1 VARKIL
7 WASLFVLP
15 SLSLVTHYIV
25 GVGQVADFLFAAL
38 ALLPLAWVIG
48 EATEHAAEHTGA
60 GIGGFLNASFGN
72 APELIIALIA
82 VADGLRGVVRGTI
95 TGSVVSNLLLV
106 LGIALTVGHGDAR
119 ARRVDRHSLLVQ
131 LALVLGA
138 VAAFLFTSVPG
149 QHGYRDRHTLAV
161 ASIPVALVLLAAYAA
176 VTVHGLR
183 RHRRLHAESG
193 HIASESGWTLTSA
206 LTVLAAATVVTALVS
221 EILVHSLAAF
231 ADAVGLSTFFTSAVI
246 VAIVGNAAEHGGAI
260 VIAWRGKY
268 RLPSEIAVS
277 SAAQVALLV
286 APLVVLLSFVVRPPL
301 GFVFRPVELA
311 TMGGAAV
318 LVALVVRDE
327 RVRRWEGFMLL
338 AAYLGCVVWYW
349 LAGDLPG

>member
-1 VARKIL
+1 MARKIL

-15 SLSLVTHYIV
+15 PISLVANYV
-25 GVGQVADFLFAAL
+25 LGVGEVADFVLAAL

-48 EATEHAAEHTGA
+48 EATEHAAEHTGP

-106 LGIALTVGHGDAR
+106 LGIALVVGHGDAR
-119 ARRVDRHSLLVQ
+119 ARRVDRRSLLVQ

-138 VAAFLFTSVPG
+138 VAAFMFTSVPG
-149 QHGYRDRHTLAV
+149 LHGVRDRHALAV
-161 ASIPVALVLLAAYAA
+161 ASVPVALALLAVYVA
-176 VTVHGLR
+176 VTVRGLR

-193 HIASESGWTLTSA
+193 DIASDSEWTLGTA
-206 LTVLAAATVVTALVS
+206 LAVLAAATVVTALVS
-221 EILVHSLAAF
+221 ETLVHSLTAF
-231 ADAVGLSTFFTSAVI
+231 AHTVGLSTFFTSAVI
-246 VAIVGNAAEHGGAI
+246 VAIVGNAAEHGGAV

-286 APLVVLLSFVVRPPL
+286 APLVVLLSFVVRPPIAL
-301 GFVFRPVELA
+301 AFRPVELA
-311 TMGGAAV
+311 TMGGAAI

-338 AAYLGCVVWYW
+338 AAYAGCVIWYW
-349 LAGDLPG
+349 LAGDLSV

>member
-1 VARKIL
+1 MVRKIL

-15 SLSLVTHYIV
+15 LVSLVAHYAF
-25 GVGQVADFLFAAL
+25 GVGEVTDFVLAAL

-48 EATEHAAEHTGA
+48 EATEHAAEHTGP
-60 GIGGFLNASFGN
+60 GVGGFLNASFGN

-82 VADGLRGVVRGTI
+82 VNDGLRGVVRGTI
-95 TGSVVSNLLLV
+95 AGSVVSNLLLV
-106 LGIALTVGHGDAR
+106 LGIALVVGTGDAG
-119 ARRVDRHSLLVQ
+119 ARRIDRRSLLIQ

-138 VAAFLFTSVPG
+138 VAAFLFTGVAAL
-149 QHGYRDRHTLAV
+149 HGEPERHTLAV
-161 ASIPVALVLLAAYAA
+161 ASIPIALVLLAVYVG

-183 RHRRLHAESG
+183 RHRQLHAESG
-193 HIASESGWTLTSA
+193 HVAASGWTLTSSLA
-206 LTVLAAATVVTALVS
+206 VLAAATVVTALVS
-221 EILVHSLAAF
+221 ETLVHSLGAF
-231 ADAVGLSTFFTSAVI
+231 ADAAGLSTFFTAAVI
-246 VAIVGNAAEHGGAI
+246 VAIVGNAAEHGGAV

-301 GFVFRPVELA
+301 GLVFRPVELA
-311 TMGGAAV
+311 TMGGAAI

-338 AAYLGCVVWYW
+338 AAYGGCVLWYW
-349 LAGDLPG
+349 LAGDVTG

>member
-1 VARKIL
+1 MARKIL
-7 WASLFVLP
+7 WASLFILP
-15 SLSLVTHYIV
+15 PVCLVAHYLV
-25 GVGQVADFLFAAL
+25 GVGKVTDFVLAAL

-48 EATEHAAEHTGA
+48 EATEHAAEHTGP

-106 LGIALTVGHGDAR
+106 LGLSLVVGHGDAR
-119 ARRVDRHSLLVQ
+119 ARRVDRRSLLVQ
-131 LALVLGA
+131 LSLVLGA
-138 VAAFLFTSVPG
+138 VLAFLFTSVAG
-149 QHGYRDRHTLAV
+149 LHGYRDRHTLAV
-161 ASIPVALVLLAAYAA
+161 GSLPAALVLLAVYVV
-176 VTVHGLR
+176 VTRRSLR
-183 RHRRLHAESG
+183 RHRRIHADSG
-193 HIASESGWTLTSA
+193 HVADSDWTLVSA

-221 EILVHSLAAF
+221 EILVHSLGAF

-277 SAAQVALLV
+277 SAAQVALFV
-286 APLVVLLSFVVRPPL
+286 APLVVLLSFAVRPPL
-301 GFVFRPVELA
+301 GLVFRPVELA
-311 TMGGAAV
+311 TMAGAAL

-338 AAYLGCVVWYW
+338 AAYAGCVLWYW
-349 LAGDLPG
+349 LAGDVPS

>member
-1 VARKIL
+1 MARKIL
-7 WASLFVLP
+7 WGSLFVLP
-15 SLSLVTHYIV
+15 SLCLVMHYVV
-25 GVGQVADFLFAAL
+25 GVGQVADFVFAAL

-72 APELIIALIA
+72 APELIIAVIA
-82 VADGLRGVVRGTI
+82 VSDGLRQVVRGTI
-95 TGSVVSNLLLV
+95 AGSVVSNLLLV
-106 LGIALTVGHGDAR
+106 LGIALAVGHGDAR
-119 ARRVDRHSLLVQ
+119 ARRVDRRSLLVQ
-131 LALVLGA
+131 LGLVLVA
-138 VAAFLFTSVPG
+138 VAAFMFTSVPG
-149 QHGYRDRHTLAV
+149 FHGDRDRHTLAV
-161 ASIPVALVLLAAYAA
+161 GSVPVALALLGLYVA

-183 RHRRLHAESG
+183 RHSRLHAESG
-193 HIASESGWTLTSA
+193 ETAPESGWTLTTS
-206 LTVLAAATVVTALVS
+206 LVVLGVATVVTALVS

-246 VAIVGNAAEHGGAI
+246 VAIVGNAAEHGGAV
-260 VIAWRGKY
+260 VIAWRGKF

-301 GFVFRPVELA
+301 ALAFRPVELA
-311 TMGGAAV
+311 TMAGAAI

-338 AAYLGCVVWYW
+338 AAYAGCVVWYW
-349 LAGDLPG
+349 FAGDVAG

>member
-7 WASLFVLP
+7 WTSLFVLP
-15 SLSLVTHYIV
+15 SLCLVMHYVV
-25 GVGQVADFLFAAL
+25 GVGQVADFVFAAL

-82 VADGLRGVVRGTI
+82 VSDGLRQVVRGTI
-95 TGSVVSNLLLV
+95 AGSVVSNLLLV
-106 LGIALTVGHGDAR
+106 LGIALAVGHGDAR
-119 ARRVDRHSLLVQ
+119 ARRVDRRSLLVQ
-131 LALVLGA
+131 LGLVLVA
-138 VAAFLFTSVPG
+138 VAAFMFTSVPG
-149 QHGYRDRHTLAV
+149 LHGYRDRHTLAV
-161 ASIPVALVLLAAYAA
+161 GSVPVALVLLGLYVA

-183 RHRRLHAESG
+183 RHHRLHAESG
-193 HIASESGWTLTSA
+193 EIASESDWSLAAS
-206 LTVLAAATVVTALVS
+206 LTVLGVATVVTALVS

-231 ADAVGLSTFFTSAVI
+231 AHAVGLSTFFTSAVI
-246 VAIVGNAAEHGGAI
+246 VAIVGNAAEHGGAV
-260 VIAWRGKY
+260 VIAWRGKF

-301 GFVFRPVELA
+301 ALAFRPVELA
-311 TMGGAAV
+311 TMGGAAI

-338 AAYLGCVVWYW
+338 AAYAGCVLLYW
-349 LAGDLPG
+349 FAGDLPD